1 MCLRSGQAYT
11 HAATQCRTV
20 RSSAV
25 QDAERQQEEDL
36 ARQPPGTFTD
46 GIAIRPNDFPTQA
59 VKYLWDFFPPSY
71 TCPLR
76 EKVGLLVSVF
86 GPAGT
91 LLAASHWP
99 ALAYVV
105 W

>member
-1 MCLRSGQAYT
+1 
-11 HAATQCRTV
+11 
-20 RSSAV
+20 V

>member
-1 MCLRSGQAYT
+1 MCLRSGQACCC
-11 HAATQCRTV
+11 AALQRRSV
-20 RSSAV
+20 RACAV

-76 EKVGLLVSVF
+76 EKVGLMVSVF
-86 GPAGT
+86 GPAGA
-91 LLAASHWP
+91 LLAASHSP
-99 ALAYVV
+99 APAHVV